1 MATTQIRG
9 TTQIKD
15 LTITNSEIA
24 SNAAIETSKLAE
36 GSEFLK
42 KDGSV
47 TMTADLDFGTY
58 KPKNVGDP
66 TTGSDGVTLTYANT
80 TYLKPTT
87 TRTELTSEPPNGV
100 RLNFTISETPTGSS
114 ELVYLNGMLQQVGAS
129 FDYTLSSDT
138 LSFNIAPASADRIR
152 VIYRYSNE
160 IYDDIIYN
168 PSP

>member
-9 TTQIKD
+9 NTQIKD
-15 LTITNSEIA
+15 LTISDSEIA

-36 GSEFLK
+36 GSEFLQR
-42 KDGSV
+42 DGSV
-47 TMTADLDFGTY
+47 TMVNDLDFGTN

-66 TTGSDGVTLTYANT
+66 TTGSDGVTLNYANT

-87 TRTELTSEPPNGV
+87 SRANLTSEPPNGV
-100 RLNFTISETPTGSS
+100 RLNFTLSQAPLGSS
-114 ELVYLNGMLQQVGAS
+114 ELVYVNGMLQQVGAD
-129 FDYTLSSDT
+129 FDYTLSSNT
-138 LSFNIAPASADRIR
+138 LSMNIAPNSSDRLR
-152 VIYRYSNE
+152 VVYRYNNQ